1 MRKWWRSLGRPEQ
14 VTAIGVAATLLVGLV
29 AALSAY
35 LLFSQA
41 DSRGSSR
48 SLSITTSGA
57 HSSPPLTR
65 ETTSATT
72 VAPSSSPISRTST
85 TLHSK
90 RTLELTACF
99 DLDAWKTYELDNCV
113 REVDIRYASRNGFV
127 TPYGDSVLKLLRRNA
142 PTQYDS
148 CEQST
153 RIMDMVT
160 EDELA
165 RGLPICV
172 RTNFDRWV
180 LLRPLKVSN
189 ESIDPVIEFE
199 VTVWSS

>member
-1 MRKWWRSLGRPEQ
+1 MRHWWRSLGRSEQ

-29 AALSAY
+29 GALLAY
-35 LLFSQA
+35 LVFSQA

-48 SLSITTSGA
+48 SLGITTSSA

-85 TLHSK
+85 TLHGK

-99 DLDAWKTYELDNCV
+99 DLDAWKTYELDNCD

-142 PTQYDS
+142 PAQYDS
-148 CEQST
+148 CERST

>member
-1 MRKWWRSLGRPEQ
+1 MRQWWRSLGRSEQ

-29 AALSAY
+29 GAFLAY
-35 LLFSQA
+35 HLFSQA

-48 SLSITTSGA
+48 SLSITTSSA
-57 HSSPPLTR
+57 HSSPPLTK
-65 ETTSATT
+65 ETMSATT
-72 VAPSSSPISRTST
+72 VAPSSSRISRTS

-142 PTQYDS
+142 PAQYDS
-148 CEQST
+148 CERST

>member
-1 MRKWWRSLGRPEQ
+1 MRQWWRSLGRSEQ
-14 VTAIGVAATLLVGLV
+14 VTAIGVAATLLVALV
-29 AALSAY
+29 GALLAY

-48 SLSITTSGA
+48 SLITSSA
-57 HSSPPLTR
+57 HSSPPLTT
-65 ETTSATT
+65 ETMSATT

-85 TLHSK
+85 TVHSK

-99 DLDAWKTYELDNCV
+99 DLDTWQTYELDNCV
-113 REVDIRYASRNGFV
+113 REVDIRYASRNGFI

-142 PTQYDS
+142 PAQYDS

-153 RIMDMVT
+153 NIMDVVT

-172 RTNFDRWV
+172 KTNFDRWV

-199 VTVWSS
+199 VTVWGS